1 MFINLKNSLVS
12 KNNEEV
18 KRQLENI
25 ENENMN
31 TLNFYTTNLRQEQ
44 FKEGKISMDKFKAC
58 AKTKM
63 LKETKKQL
71 DKELKE
77 LEKIENNHKLFDTL
91 YIQIQSKKTS
101 LGYQFKATLSDNI
114 EKIEGKYT
122 GGWGYDK
129 LSSAIAE
136 VLNEY
141 LPLKELL
148 YNYKEKYLFEN
159 KLIQANN
166 HEIFGYGS
174 GYGILPYF
182 EGGVGVSSYYKIFN
196 TIGLEFK
203 QINDTLYIITK
214 K

>member
-1 MFINLKNSLVS
+1 MFTNLKNSLVS

-25 ENENMN
+25 ESENMN

-63 LKETKKQL
+63 LKETKKSL
-71 DKELKE
+71 DQKIKEVE
-77 LEKIENNHKLFDTL
+77 EVENNHKLFDTL

-101 LGYQFKATLSDNI
+101 LGYQFKATVTDGF
-114 EKIEGKYT
+114 ERIEGKYT

-129 LSSAIAE
+129 LSSAISE

-159 KLIQANN
+159 KLIQADNRD
-166 HEIFGYGS
+166 IFGYGS

-182 EGGVGVSSYYKIFN
+182 EGGVGVNSYYKIFN

-203 QINDTLYIITK
+203 QLNDDLYIITK

>member
-1 MFINLKNSLVS
+1 MFINLKNSLMS

-25 ENENMN
+25 ESENMN

-71 DKELKE
+71 DKGLKE
-77 LEKIENNHKLFDTL
+77 LEKIENNHKIFDTL
-91 YIQIQSKKTS
+91 YIQVQCKKTN
-101 LGYQFKATLSDNI
+101 LGYQYKAILSDNI
-114 EKIEGKYT
+114 ERIEGKYT

-148 YNYKEKYLFEN
+148 YNHKEKYLFEN
-159 KLIQANN
+159 KLIQADN
-166 HEIFGYGS
+166 HKIFGYGS

-182 EGGVGVSSYYKIFN
+182 EGGVGVNSYYKIFN

-203 QINDTLYIITK
+203 QINDTLYTITK

>member
-31 TLNFYTTNLRQEQ
+31 TLNFYTTNLRQQ
-44 FKEGKISMDKFKAC
+44 QYKEGKISIDKFKAC

-63 LKETKKQL
+63 LKETKKKL

-91 YIQIQSKKTS
+91 YIQIQCKKTN
-101 LGYQFKATLSDNI
+101 LGYQYKAILTDSI
-114 EKIEGKYT
+114 ERIEGNYT

-129 LSSAIAE
+129 LSTAISE

-159 KLIQANN
+159 KLLQANN
-166 HEIFGYGS
+166 HEILGYGS

-182 EGGVGVSSYYKIFN
+182 ECGVGVSSYYKIFN

-203 QINDTLYIITK
+203 QIDDTLYIITK

>member
-1 MFINLKNSLVS
+1 MFINLKNSLMS

-91 YIQIQSKKTS
+91 YIQVQCKKTN
-101 LGYQFKATLSDNI
+101 LGYQYKAILSDSI

-129 LSSAIAE
+129 LSSAISE

-159 KLIQANN
+159 KLTQVNN
-166 HEIFGYGS
+166 RDIFGYGS

-182 EGGVGVSSYYKIFN
+182 EGGVGVTSYYKIFN

-203 QINDTLYIITK
+203 QIDDSLYIITK

>member
-1 MFINLKNSLVS
+1 MFINLRNSLIS

-31 TLNFYTTNLRQEQ
+31 TLNFYTTNLRQQ
-44 FKEGKISMDKFKAC
+44 QYKEGKISMDKFKAC

-77 LEKIENNHKLFDTL
+77 LEKIENNHKIFDTL
-91 YIQIQSKKTS
+91 YIQIQCKKTNF
-101 LGYQFKATLSDNI
+101 GYQYKAILSDNI

-129 LSSAIAE
+129 LSSAISE

-159 KLIQANN
+159 KLLQADN
-166 HEIFGYGS
+166 HDILGYGS

-182 EGGVGVSSYYKIFN
+182 EKGVGVTSYYKIFN
-196 TIGLEFK
+196 SIGLEFK

>member
-25 ENENMN
+25 ESENMN

-77 LEKIENNHKLFDTL
+77 LEKIENNHKMFDNL
-91 YIQIQSKKTS
+91 YIQISSKKTN
-101 LGYQFKATLSDNI
+101 LGYQFKATLSDGF
-114 EKIEGKYT
+114 ETIEGRYT

-129 LSSAIAE
+129 LSSAISE

-159 KLIQANN
+159 KLTQANN
-166 HEIFGYGS
+166 REIFGYGS

-196 TIGLEFK
+196 SIGLEFK
-203 QINDTLYIITK
+203 QIDDTLYIITK

>member
-1 MFINLKNSLVS
+1 
-12 KNNEEV
+12 
-18 KRQLENI
+18 
-25 ENENMN
+25 MN
-31 TLNFYTTNLRQEQ
+31 TLDFYTTNLRQQ
-44 FKEGKISMDKFKAC
+44 QYKEGKISMDKFKAC

-77 LEKIENNHKLFDTL
+77 LEKVENNHKIFDNL
-91 YIQIQSKKTS
+91 YIQISSKKTNM
-101 LGYQFKATLSDNI
+101 GYQFKATLSDGF
-114 EKIEGKYT
+114 ETIEGRFT

-129 LSSAIAE
+129 LSSAISE

-159 KLIQANN
+159 KLLQADNRK
-166 HEIFGYGS
+166 IFGYGS

-182 EGGVGVSSYYKIFN
+182 EGGVGVCSYYKIFDS
-196 TIGLEFK
+196 IGLEFK
-203 QINDTLYIITK
+203 QLNDTLYIITK

>member
-31 TLNFYTTNLRQEQ
+31 TLKFYTTNLRQQ
-44 FKEGKISMDKFKAC
+44 QYKEGKISMDKFKAC

-71 DKELKE
+71 DKRLKE
-77 LEKIENNHKLFDTL
+77 LEKVENNHKIFDNL
-91 YIQIQSKKTS
+91 YIQISTKKTN
-101 LGYQFKATLSDNI
+101 LGWQYKATLSDTT
-114 EKIEGKYT
+114 ERIEGRYT

-129 LSSAIAE
+129 LSSAISE

-141 LPLKELL
+141 LPLKKLL

-159 KLIQANN
+159 KLLQANN
-166 HEIFGYGS
+166 YEIFGYGS
-174 GYGILPYF
+174 GYGMLPYF
-182 EGGVGVSSYYKIFN
+182 EGGVGVNSYYKIFN

>member
-1 MFINLKNSLVS
+1 MFINLKNSLMS

-91 YIQIQSKKTS
+91 YIQVQCKKTN
-101 LGYQFKATLSDNI
+101 LGYQYKAILSDSI

-129 LSSAIAE
+129 LSSAISE

-159 KLIQANN
+159 KLTQANN
-166 HEIFGYGS
+166 REIFGYGS

-182 EGGVGVSSYYKIFN
+182 EGGVGVTSYYKIFN

-203 QINDTLYIITK
+203 QIDDSLYIITK

>member
-91 YIQIQSKKTS
+91 YIQVQSKKTN
-101 LGYQFKATLSDNI
+101 LGYQFKAILSDTT
-114 EKIEGKYT
+114 EKIEGSYT

-129 LSSAIAE
+129 LSSAISE

-159 KLIQANN
+159 KLTQANN
-166 HEIFGYGS
+166 HDIFGYGS

-182 EGGVGVSSYYKIFN
+182 EAGVGVSSYYKIFN
-196 TIGLEFK
+196 SIGLEFK
-203 QINDTLYIITK
+203 QIDDTLYIITRK
-214 K
+214 

>member
-31 TLNFYTTNLRQEQ
+31 ILNFYTTNLRQEQ
-44 FKEGKISMDKFKAC
+44 YKEGKISMDKFKAC

-77 LEKIENNHKLFDTL
+77 LEKVENNHKIFDNL
-91 YIQIQSKKTS
+91 YIQISSKKTNM
-101 LGYQFKATLSDNI
+101 GYQFKATITDGF
-114 EKIEGKYT
+114 ETIEGRYT

-159 KLIQANN
+159 KLTQANN
-166 HEIFGYGS
+166 REIFGYGS

-182 EGGVGVSSYYKIFN
+182 ECGVGVSSYYKIFN

-203 QINDTLYIITK
+203 QVNDTLYIITK

>member
-44 FKEGKISMDKFKAC
+44 FKDGKISMDKFKAC

-91 YIQIQSKKTS
+91 YIQVQSKKTS
-101 LGYQFKATLSDNI
+101 LGYQFKAILSDTT

-129 LSSAIAE
+129 LSSAISE

-159 KLIQANN
+159 KLIQADNRN
-166 HEIFGYGS
+166 IFGYGS

-182 EGGVGVSSYYKIFN
+182 EGGVGTSCYYKILD
-196 TIGLEFK
+196 TIGLELK
-203 QINDTLYIITK
+203 NINDSLYIITRK
-214 K
+214 

>member
-1 MFINLKNSLVS
+1 MFTNLKNSLMN

-63 LKETKKQL
+63 LKETKKKL

-91 YIQIQSKKTS
+91 YIQIQCKKTN
-101 LGYQFKATLSDNI
+101 LGYQYKAILTDSI

-129 LSSAIAE
+129 LSSAISE

-159 KLIQANN
+159 KLLQANN
-166 HEIFGYGS
+166 HEILGYGS

-203 QINDTLYIITK
+203 QIDDSLYIITK

>member
-129 LSSAIAE
+129 LSSAISE

-182 EGGVGVSSYYKIFN
+182 EGGVGVSSYYEIFN

-203 QINDTLYIITK
+203 QIDDSLYIITK

>member
-31 TLNFYTTNLRQEQ
+31 ILNFYTTNLRQEQ
-44 FKEGKISMDKFKAC
+44 YKEGKISIDKFKAC

-77 LEKIENNHKLFDTL
+77 LEKVENNHKIFDNL
-91 YIQIQSKKTS
+91 YIQISSKKTNM
-101 LGYQFKATLSDNI
+101 GYQFKATLSDGF
-114 EKIEGKYT
+114 ETIEGRYT

-129 LSSAIAE
+129 LSSAISE

-159 KLIQANN
+159 KLLQANN
-166 HEIFGYGS
+166 REIFGYGS

-182 EGGVGVSSYYKIFN
+182 ECGVGVSSYYKIFN

-203 QINDTLYIITK
+203 QLNDTLYIITK

>member
-129 LSSAIAE
+129 LSSAISE

-203 QINDTLYIITK
+203 QVDDSLYIITK

>member
-1 MFINLKNSLVS
+1 MFINLKNSLMS

-44 FKEGKISMDKFKAC
+44 YKEGKISMDKFKAC

-71 DKELKE
+71 DKGLKE
-77 LEKIENNHKLFDTL
+77 LEKIENNHKMFDAL
-91 YIQIQSKKTS
+91 YIQVQSKKTN
-101 LGYQFKATLSDNI
+101 LGYQFKATLSDTT
-114 EKIEGKYT
+114 EKIEGSYT

-129 LSSAIAE
+129 LSSAISE

-159 KLIQANN
+159 KLLQANN

-182 EGGVGVSSYYKIFN
+182 EGGVGVNSYYKIFN
-196 TIGLEFK
+196 TIGLELK
-203 QINDTLYIITK
+203 QIDDTLYIVTK

>member
-1 MFINLKNSLVS
+1 MFINLKNSLMS

-101 LGYQFKATLSDNI
+101 LGYQFKATLSDSI

-129 LSSAIAE
+129 LSSAISE

-182 EGGVGVSSYYKIFN
+182 EGGVGVSSYYEIFN

-203 QINDTLYIITK
+203 QIDDSLYIITK

>member
-1 MFINLKNSLVS
+1 MFINLKNSLMS

-31 TLNFYTTNLRQEQ
+31 ILNFYTTNLRQEQ
-44 FKEGKISMDKFKAC
+44 YKEGKISIDKFKAC

-77 LEKIENNHKLFDTL
+77 LEKVENNHKIFDNL
-91 YIQIQSKKTS
+91 YIQISSKKTNM
-101 LGYQFKATLSDNI
+101 GYQFKATLSDGF
-114 EKIEGKYT
+114 ETIEGNYT

-129 LSSAIAE
+129 LSSAISE

-159 KLIQANN
+159 KLLQANN
-166 HEIFGYGS
+166 HEIFGYGA

-196 TIGLEFK
+196 SIGLEFK
-203 QINDTLYIITK
+203 QLNDTLYIITK

>member
-25 ENENMN
+25 ENENIN
-31 TLNFYTTNLRQEQ
+31 TLNFYTTNLRQQ
-44 FKEGKISMDKFKAC
+44 QYKEGKISIDKFKAC

-77 LEKIENNHKLFDTL
+77 LEKIENNHKMFDTL
-91 YIQIQSKKTS
+91 YIQVQCKKTN
-101 LGYQFKATLSDNI
+101 LGYQFKAILTDSV
-114 EKIEGKYT
+114 ERIEGNYT

-129 LSSAIAE
+129 LSSAISE
-136 VLNEY
+136 VLNKY

-159 KLIQANN
+159 KLLQANN
-166 HEIFGYGS
+166 HEILGYGS

-182 EGGVGVSSYYKIFN
+182 EGGVGVSSYCKIFD

-203 QINDTLYIITK
+203 QLSDDLYIVSK

>member
-1 MFINLKNSLVS
+1 MFINLKNSLMS

-31 TLNFYTTNLRQEQ
+31 TLNFYTTNLRQQ
-44 FKEGKISMDKFKAC
+44 QYKEGKISMDKFKAC

-77 LEKIENNHKLFDTL
+77 LEKVENNHKLFDTL
-91 YIQIQSKKTS
+91 YIQVQSKKTN
-101 LGYQFKATLSDNI
+101 LGYQFKATISDTT
-114 EKIEGKYT
+114 ERIEGNYT

-159 KLIQANN
+159 KLTQANN
-166 HEIFGYGS
+166 HDVFGYGS

-196 TIGLEFK
+196 SIGLELK
-203 QINDTLYIITK
+203 QIDDTLYIITK

>member
-1 MFINLKNSLVS
+1 MFINLKNSLMS

-77 LEKIENNHKLFDTL
+77 LEKIENNHKMFDAL
-91 YIQIQSKKTS
+91 YIQVQSKKTN
-101 LGYQFKATLSDNI
+101 LGYQYKAILSDSI
-114 EKIEGKYT
+114 EKIEGQYT

-129 LSSAIAE
+129 LSSAISE

-159 KLIQANN
+159 KLLQANN

-182 EGGVGVSSYYKIFN
+182 EGGVGVNSYYKIFN
-196 TIGLEFK
+196 TIGLELK
-203 QINDTLYIITK
+203 QIDDTLYIITK

>member
-25 ENENMN
+25 ESENIN

-77 LEKIENNHKLFDTL
+77 LEKIENNHKMFDNL
-91 YIQIQSKKTS
+91 YIQISSKKTN
-101 LGYQFKATLSDNI
+101 LGYQFKATLSDTT
-114 EKIEGKYT
+114 EKIEGSYT

-129 LSSAIAE
+129 LSSAISE

-159 KLIQANN
+159 KLLQANN

-182 EGGVGVSSYYKIFN
+182 EGGVGVNSYYKIFN

-203 QINDTLYIITK
+203 QIDDSLYIITRK
-214 K
+214 

>member
-31 TLNFYTTNLRQEQ
+31 TLDFYTTNLRHQQ
-44 FKEGKISMDKFKAC
+44 YKEGKISMDKFKAC

-77 LEKIENNHKLFDTL
+77 LEKVENNHKIFDTL
-91 YIQIQSKKTS
+91 YIQIQSKNTN
-101 LGYQFKATLSDNI
+101 LGYQFKATLSDTT
-114 EKIEGKYT
+114 EKIEGSYT

-129 LSSAIAE
+129 LSSAISE

-159 KLIQANN
+159 KLLQANN

-203 QINDTLYIITK
+203 QIDDTLYIITK

>member
-25 ENENMN
+25 ESENMN

-71 DKELKE
+71 DKGLKE
-77 LEKIENNHKLFDTL
+77 LEKIENNHKMFDTL
-91 YIQIQSKKTS
+91 YIQVQCKKTN
-101 LGYQFKATLSDNI
+101 LGYQYKAILSDSI
-114 EKIEGKYT
+114 EKIEGRYT

-129 LSSAIAE
+129 LSSAISE

-159 KLIQANN
+159 KLLQANN

-182 EGGVGVSSYYKIFN
+182 EGGVGVNSYYKIFN
-196 TIGLEFK
+196 TIGLELK
-203 QINDTLYIITK
+203 QIDDTLYIITK

>member
-44 FKEGKISMDKFKAC
+44 YKEGKISMDKFKAC

-77 LEKIENNHKLFDTL
+77 LEKVENNHKIFDNL
-91 YIQIQSKKTS
+91 YIQISSKKTNM
-101 LGYQFKATLSDNI
+101 GYQFKATLSDSF
-114 EKIEGKYT
+114 ETIEGRYT

-129 LSSAIAE
+129 LSSAISE

-148 YNYKEKYLFEN
+148 YNHKEKYLFEN
-159 KLIQANN
+159 KLLQADNRK
-166 HEIFGYGS
+166 IFGYGS

-182 EGGVGVSSYYKIFN
+182 EGGVGVSSYYKIFDS
-196 TIGLEFK
+196 IGLEFK
-203 QINDTLYIITK
+203 QIDDTLYIITK

>member
-31 TLNFYTTNLRQEQ
+31 ILNFYTTNLRQEQ

-77 LEKIENNHKLFDTL
+77 LEKIENNHKMFDNL
-91 YIQIQSKKTS
+91 YIQISSKKTN
-101 LGYQFKATLSDNI
+101 LGYQFKATLSDGF
-114 EKIEGKYT
+114 ETIEGRFT

-129 LSSAIAE
+129 LSSAISE

-159 KLIQANN
+159 KLLQADNRK
-166 HEIFGYGS
+166 IFGYGS

-182 EGGVGVSSYYKIFN
+182 ESGVGVDSYYKIFN
-196 TIGLEFK
+196 SIGLEFK
-203 QINDTLYIITK
+203 QIDDTLYIITK

>member
-1 MFINLKNSLVS
+1 MFINLKNSLMS

-25 ENENMN
+25 ESENMN

-77 LEKIENNHKLFDTL
+77 LEKIENNHKMFDNL
-91 YIQIQSKKTS
+91 YIQISSKKTN
-101 LGYQFKATLSDNI
+101 LGYQFKATLSDGF
-114 EKIEGKYT
+114 ETIEGRFT

-129 LSSAIAE
+129 LSSAISE

-159 KLIQANN
+159 KLLQANN
-166 HEIFGYGS
+166 REIFGYGS

-196 TIGLEFK
+196 SIGLEFK
-203 QINDTLYIITK
+203 QIDDTLYIITK

>member
-44 FKEGKISMDKFKAC
+44 YKEGKISMDKFKAC

-71 DKELKE
+71 DKGLKE
-77 LEKIENNHKLFDTL
+77 LEKIENNHKMFDAL
-91 YIQIQSKKTS
+91 YIQVQSKKTN
-101 LGYQFKATLSDNI
+101 LGYQFKATLSDTT
-114 EKIEGKYT
+114 EKIEGSYT

-129 LSSAIAE
+129 LSSAISE

-159 KLIQANN
+159 KLLQANN

-182 EGGVGVSSYYKIFN
+182 EGGVGVNSYYKIFN
-196 TIGLEFK
+196 TIGLELK
-203 QINDTLYIITK
+203 QIDDTLYIVTK

>member
-1 MFINLKNSLVS
+1 MFINLKNSLMS

-25 ENENMN
+25 ESENMN

-44 FKEGKISMDKFKAC
+44 YKEGKISMDKFKAC

-77 LEKIENNHKLFDTL
+77 LEKIENNHKMFDNL
-91 YIQIQSKKTS
+91 YIQISSKKTN
-101 LGYQFKATLSDNI
+101 LGYQFKATLSDGF
-114 EKIEGKYT
+114 ETIEGRFT

-129 LSSAIAE
+129 LSSAISE

-159 KLIQANN
+159 KLLQANN
-166 HEIFGYGS
+166 REIFGYGS

-196 TIGLEFK
+196 SIGLEFK
-203 QINDTLYIITK
+203 QIDDTLYIITK

>member
-31 TLNFYTTNLRQEQ
+31 TLNFYTTNLRQQ
-44 FKEGKISMDKFKAC
+44 QYKEGKISMDKFKAC

-71 DKELKE
+71 DKGLKE
-77 LEKIENNHKLFDTL
+77 LEKIENNHKIFDTL
-91 YIQIQSKKTS
+91 YIQVQCKKTN
-101 LGYQFKATLSDNI
+101 LGYQYKAILSDNI
-114 EKIEGKYT
+114 ERIEGNYT

-148 YNYKEKYLFEN
+148 YNHKEKYLFEN
-159 KLIQANN
+159 KLTQANN

-182 EGGVGVSSYYKIFN
+182 EGGVGVNSYYKIFN

-203 QINDTLYIITK
+203 QLSDDLYIISK

>member
-1 MFINLKNSLVS
+1 MFINLKNSLMS

-159 KLIQANN
+159 KLIQADN
-166 HEIFGYGS
+166 HEILGYGS

-203 QINDTLYIITK
+203 QINDTLYIITRK
-214 K
+214 

>member
-1 MFINLKNSLVS
+1 MFINLKNSLMS

-44 FKEGKISMDKFKAC
+44 YKEGKISMDKFKAC

-77 LEKIENNHKLFDTL
+77 LEKIENNHKMFDTL
-91 YIQIQSKKTS
+91 YIQVQCKKTN
-101 LGYQFKATLSDNI
+101 LGYQYKATITDGF
-114 EKIEGKYT
+114 ERIEGRYT

-129 LSSAIAE
+129 LSSAISE

-159 KLIQANN
+159 KLLQANN

-182 EGGVGVSSYYKIFN
+182 EGGVGVNSYYKIFN

-203 QINDTLYIITK
+203 QVNDTLYIITK

>member
-1 MFINLKNSLVS
+1 MFIILRNALISE
-12 KNNEEV
+12 NNENV
-18 KRQLENI
+18 RSRI
-25 ENENMN
+25 EGINEGNEN
-31 TLNFYTTNLRQEQ
+31 LLYRYTTELRKKQ
-44 FKEGKISMDKFKAC
+44 FKEGKIDMEKYKKC
-58 AKTKM
+58 AITKM
-63 LKETKKQL
+63 QKEFKKSL
-71 DKELKE
+71 DKKIKE
-77 LEKIENNHKLFDTL
+77 VEKVENNHKLFDTL
-91 YIQIQSKKTS
+91 YIQVQCKKTNF
-101 LGYQFKATLSDNI
+101 GYQYKATLSDTT
-114 EKIEGKYT
+114 EKIEGSYT

-129 LSSAIAE
+129 LSSAISE

-159 KLIQANN
+159 KLTQVNN
-166 HEIFGYGS
+166 RDIFGYGS

-203 QINDTLYIITK
+203 QIDDTLYIITK

>member
-1 MFINLKNSLVS
+1 MFINLKNSLMN

-44 FKEGKISMDKFKAC
+44 YKEGKISMDKFKAC

-91 YIQIQSKKTS
+91 YIQIQCKKTN
-101 LGYQFKATLSDNI
+101 LGYQYKAILSDTT

-129 LSSAIAE
+129 LSSAISE

-159 KLIQANN
+159 KLIQADN
-166 HEIFGYGS
+166 HEILGYGS

-182 EGGVGVSSYYKIFN
+182 EGGVGVSSYYEIFN

>member
-77 LEKIENNHKLFDTL
+77 LEKIENNHKMFNDL
-91 YIQIQSKKTS
+91 YIQVQCKKTN
-101 LGYQFKATLSDNI
+101 LGYQYKAILSDTT
-114 EKIEGKYT
+114 ERIEGRFT

-129 LSSAIAE
+129 LSSAISE

-159 KLIQANN
+159 KLTQANN
-166 HEIFGYGS
+166 HDIFGYGS

-196 TIGLEFK
+196 SIGLEFK
-203 QINDTLYIITK
+203 QIDDSLYIITRK
-214 K
+214 